1 MNRIMIV
8 IAAVILAATAT
19 AEAQGRRVGQ
29 SRQQVA
35 RAQGVPPGQLPPPEL
50 CRVWYSDRPAGRQ
63 PSATSCQSAERIA
76 SRDRDARVIYGESAY
91 RVAYGNDPYGYNDP
105 YGNRYPDNDRAVSR
119 PGRNRDPR
127 RGGGTYDPY
136 DERNDRY
143 ANPTFAQGYRD
154 GLDKGREDAND
165 NDRYDPNRHSWYRS
179 ATRGYESRYGSRA
192 DYQARYREAFE
203 AGYSEGYRIYQRR

>member
-1 MNRIMIV
+1 MRRS
-8 IAAVILAATAT
+8 VILMVTLSTMTMAVPL
-19 AEAQGRRVGQ
+19 EAQSRRNTT
-29 SRQQVA
+29 RQEVA

-63 PSATSCQSAERIA
+63 PSATSCQSAQRIA
-76 SRDRDARVIYGESAY
+76 SRDRNARVIYGESAY

-105 YGNRYPDNDRAVSR
+105 YANRYPDNDRGVSR
-119 PGRNRDPR
+119 PGRNRDQR
-127 RGGGTYDPY
+127 RGGGTYDTY
-136 DERNDRY
+136 DDRNDRY
-143 ANPTFAQGYRD
+143 SNPTFAQGYRD

-203 AGYSEGYRIYQRR
+203 AGYSEGYSIYQRR